1 MKFFILLGDYLQLML
16 KVFKRPKNNKIFF
29 KKLVL
34 EMYEIGVG
42 SLGIVFIISI
52 FIGAILTIQVAVQG
66 SNPLFPAYLIS
77 YGVRESIVLE
87 FSSTVIAL
95 ILSGKI
101 GSQIASEIGTMR
113 VTEQIDALEIMGVN
127 SSCYLILPKVIAT
140 MVINPFLTII
150 SMFIGII
157 GGWGV
162 ALLTSAV
169 DVSSYIAGLH
179 YSFMPFYIFYAITKS
194 IVFAFVI
201 TTVSAYH
208 GYYTEGGALQVGRS
222 STKAVVYCSIV
233 ILLLNVII
241 TQLMLA

>member
-127 SSCYLILPKVIAT
+127 SANYLIAPKLIAACITLP
-140 MVINPFLTII
+140 MLTAL
-150 SMFIGII
+150 SMFLGIF
-157 GGWGV
+157 GGYISNLLMNVV
-162 ALLTSAV
+162 APQEFSN
-169 DVSSYIAGLH
+169 GLQMWFEAYKIY
-179 YSFMPFYIFYAITKS
+179 YSLFKMF
-194 IVFAFVI
+194 VFAIII
-201 TTVSAYH
+201 TTVSGYH
-208 GYYTEGGALQVGRS
+208 GYMVKGGSLDVGKS
-222 STKAVVYCSIV
+222 STHAVVHSSI
-233 ILLLNVII
+233 IIIFFNLLL
-241 TQLMLA
+241 TQFLL